1 MLVALVRVVR
11 KEPLR
16 RREVHAR
23 HDGKHTSNQPI
34 LALAV
39 VGRELLR
46 AFCRSVETDMKCKIL
61 QQRGAACV
69 AQRYELGSAKQYP
82 VDRCS
87 NRGPDSRCL
96 ALLAVTSGSPH
107 YKRERAAR
115 VDMAD
120 VVAAFF
126 YHYSAAPED
135 AYNRRVVVR
144 AVQLGLQL
152 VAAAR
157 DTAFHASKMG
167 ATYGTVALKGDERL
181 LGHLQ
186 LDSSALA

>member
-1 MLVALVRVVR
+1 MLVALLRVVR

-46 AFCRSVETDMKCKIL
+46 AVCRSVETDMKCKIL
-61 QQRGAACV
+61 HGAACV

-107 YKRERAAR
+107 NKRERAAR

-120 VVAAFF
+120 VVAAF
-126 YHYSAAPED
+126 YDHYSAAPED